1 MKRQLCLLGAAALIP
16 MGAMAAENN
25 SEFSYT
31 YLELDYV
38 GLSIDGVGDS
48 NDLIDKLDNGDGWG
62 AQGSLSLGE
71 NFFVFA
77 NYSETEADTS
87 FRNDANQW
95 IPADT
100 DITKLDLGLGY
111 HMPVGD
117 ATDLVLR
124 GAYTDADRDRFR
136 LGGSGDASL
145 DDLNDDSSDGY
156 FVDAAIRTQ
165 LTSWLEGSLG
175 ARYFDIEENDGLGVI
190 GNLLFEVAP
199 GFGINLGF
207 DAGDEL
213 ATWVAGVRFSF

>member
-1 MKRQLCLLGAAALIP
+1 
-16 MGAMAAENN
+16 
-25 SEFSYT
+25 
-31 YLELDYV
+31 
-38 GLSIDGVGDS
+38 
-48 NDLIDKLDNGDGWG
+48 
-62 AQGSLSLGE
+62 
-71 NFFVFA
+71 
-77 NYSETEADTS
+77 
-87 FRNDANQW
+87 
-95 IPADT
+95 PADT